1 MKEVGIGKNK
11 SIRINMTQQTYTTSY
26 MAYTSVQEMPEHY
39 QTLIE
44 QAKIATND
52 SHAPYSNFKVGAA
65 ILLNNGT
72 VIKGSNQE
80 NASYPIG
87 FCAER
92 TALSAA
98 ASLASYE
105 KIKAIAIT
113 AKSANNPVL
122 KPAAPCGICRQCIFE
137 AENKHHQDIEVILTG
152 ESGEVFVFKSIK
164 DLLPLHFD
172 ANFL

>member
-1 MKEVGIGKNK
+1 MNLPLKIEINYTCFRTFEEAPEQYQLLIIEARKAKEG
-11 SIRINMTQQTYTTSY
+11 
-26 MAYTSVQEMPEHY
+26 AY
-39 QTLIE
+39 
-44 QAKIATND
+44 
-52 SHAPYSNFKVGAA
+52 APYSHFNVGAA
-65 ILLNNGT
+65 LLLNNGD
-72 VIKGSNQE
+72 IIHGSNQE

-98 ASLASYE
+98 ASLASHE

-113 AKSANNPVL
+113 CSSLQNPVT
-122 KPAAPCGICRQCIFE
+122 KPAAPCGICRQTIFE
-137 AENKHHQDIEVILTG
+137 AECKHQQDIEVILMG
-152 ESGEVFVFKSIK
+152 ESGAIYIFKSIK

>member
-1 MKEVGIGKNK
+1 MKENLKFE
-11 SIRINMTQQTYTTSY
+11 INYCSFSSVEELPEQYQQ
-26 MAYTSVQEMPEHY
+26 
-39 QTLIE
+39 LIVH
-44 QAKIATND
+44 AKAATDD
-52 SHAPYSNFKVGAA
+52 SHAPYYQFKVGAA
-65 ILLNNGT
+65 LLFNNGQI
-72 VIKGSNQE
+72 IKGSNQE

-98 ASLASYE
+98 ASLASHE

-113 AKSANNPVL
+113 AKSVKNPVL
-122 KPAAPCGICRQCIFE
+122 KPAAPCGICRQTIFE
-137 AENKHHQDIEVILTG
+137 AENKHQQNIEIILTG
-152 ESGEVFVFKSIK
+152 ESGNVYIFKSIK

>member
-1 MKEVGIGKNK
+1 MKENLKFEINYISYKNSDELPENYK
-11 SIRINMTQQTYTTSY
+11 LLVNEAKKATDDSY
-26 MAYTSVQEMPEHY
+26 
-39 QTLIE
+39 
-44 QAKIATND
+44 
-52 SHAPYSNFKVGAA
+52 APYSNFRVGAA
-65 ILLNNGT
+65 LLLDDGRIIL
-72 VIKGSNQE
+72 GSNQE

-98 ASLASYE
+98 ASIASHT

-113 AKSANNPVL
+113 AKSLKNPVL
-122 KPAAPCGICRQCIFE
+122 LPAAPCGICRQTIFE
-137 AENKHHQDIEVILTG
+137 AECKHQQNIEIILTG
-152 ESGEVFVFKSIK
+152 ESGAVYIFKSIK